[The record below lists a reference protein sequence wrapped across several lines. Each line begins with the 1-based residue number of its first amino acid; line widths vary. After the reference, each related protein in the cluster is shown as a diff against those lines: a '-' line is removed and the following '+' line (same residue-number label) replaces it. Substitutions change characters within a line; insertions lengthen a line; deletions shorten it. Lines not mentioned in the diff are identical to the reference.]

1 MLGHVRSQYSAAE
14 RQLNQLVE
22 GRRDMDMPTV
32 KDLMRKE
39 VAALSPEMS
48 IEDAINF
55 LLKHGVSGAPVVDA
69 DHKLMG
75 VLSEKDCLRIFAN
88 GAYNVLPG
96 GLVNRYMSTN
106 VMTVTPGTDL
116 FTLADILL
124 KNPFRRLP
132 VVDGDGV
139 LVGQVSRRDVL
150 AGTGKIWG
158 SSPIQKEWTD
168 SKYLTDEIKAA
179 LSSRKPR
186 VETQVLPPK
195 D

>member
-1 MLGHVRSQYSAAE
+1 MNV
-14 RQLNQLVE
+14 
-22 GRRDMDMPTV
+22 PTV
-32 KDLMRKE
+32 KELMVKK

-48 IEDAINF
+48 MEDAINF
-55 LLKHGVSGAPVVDA
+55 LLKHSVSGAPVVDA
-69 DHKLMG
+69 DEKLVG

-96 GLVNRYMSTN
+96 GLVNRYMSTT
-106 VMTVTPGTDL
+106 VMTVSPGTDL
-116 FTLADILL
+116 FTVADILL
-124 KNPFRRLP
+124 KKPFRRLP

-158 SSPIQKEWTD
+158 SSPVSKEWTD

-179 LSSRKPR
+179 LSSRRPKI
-186 VETQVLPPK
+186 ETQVIPPK